1 MRLRVGPLLIAA
13 EMQVEHRDGRAG
25 RQLHLVFY
33 LMLFDGPVAEIAE
46 DPAAESGPRA
56 ARSLVRRTRGLDFQS
71 IRDLSGNAHRTPPVS
86 GHHPLHNVMYSRPM
100 TDSRQRPIV
109 PGAHFAFAISDER
122 YAPRVPRS
130 SRLAAQLLK
139 IDYGASV
146 GAGMRG
152 SNRGH
157 ERMSADGVT
166 LVTGLV
172 TLIAVVPRLVRP
184 DRASFLGA
192 KSIRRFGAH
201 AEEEFIHFPFE
212 KFAGLGLHRC
222 QAILIDQHRLMLQ
235 PL

>member
-152 SNRGH
+152 WNRGH

-166 LVTGLV
+166 LVTGSSRSSRWSHAWCGPTEPHSWGRNPSGGLAPMPKRNLSISPSRNLRALGSIGV
-172 TLIAVVPRLVRP
+172 RRYSLI
-184 DRASFLGA
+184 
-192 KSIRRFGAH
+192 SIV
-201 AEEEFIHFPFE
+201 
-212 KFAGLGLHRC
+212 
-222 QAILIDQHRLMLQ
+222 
-235 PL
+235 